1 MGSNISLVELLSS
14 VCHQSHCGTFLE
26 VSLMLAF
33 FAIVAVLLPWLS
45 IIHLKLKKL
54 ISDSW
59 IKEVGT
65 GIVETFLF
73 TVCFKFN
80 FLVLVFSIS
89 VNCAQSSWCCNNVS
103 KRFPLLAKSPG
114 LLTQVFWSCHLLTRN
129 KSVISRREKKW
140 WKETLWTPC
149 SWTFKAS

>member
-1 MGSNISLVELLSS
+1 
-14 VCHQSHCGTFLE
+14 
-26 VSLMLAF
+26 MLAF

-65 GIVETFLF
+65 GIVENFLF

-80 FLVLVFSIS
+80 FLVLVFPIS
-89 VNCAQSSWCCNNVS
+89 VNCAQSS
-103 KRFPLLAKSPG
+103 
-114 LLTQVFWSCHLLTRN
+114 
-129 KSVISRREKKW
+129 
-140 WKETLWTPC
+140 
-149 SWTFKAS
+149 